1 MLAIARR
8 KRIGIDLG
16 TTNTLV
22 YVEGKGVVFNDPS
35 VVAIERATE
44 RILAIG
50 GQAREMIGKTPD
62 SITAVKPME
71 DGVIAD
77 YDIVEGTLKFYI
89 KQIYG
94 HWIFFPPYLMICIP
108 TGGTSVERRAV
119 KNAAIRAGCKRV
131 FLIEEPKAAA
141 IGANLDITKPQG
153 NMIIDIGG
161 GTTDIAVLSLGEI
174 VVGECLRAGGN
185 KMDQTIMRYMR
196 KSYNLAVGEVTAE
209 HIKREIGYA
218 TLPPKNEQLEVKG
231 RDLAAGLPRKIE
243 IGAEEICKALSEP
256 LSIIVDGLRR
266 VLEKT
271 PPELAADIIN
281 NGIALTGGGSLLK
294 NFDRLIEKNTG
305 ISTYLAD
312 DPLSCV
318 AIGTGRA
325 LQSIDLLQETSENSW
340 S

>member
-1 MLAIARR
+1 MLTIARR

-22 YVEGKGVVFNDPS
+22 YVEGKGVIFNEPS
-35 VVAIERATE
+35 VVAIERE
-44 RILAIG
+44 SEKILAIG
-50 GQAREMIGKTPD
+50 SRAREMIGKTPD
-62 SITAVKPME
+62 SIIAIKPME

-77 YDIVEGTLKFYI
+77 YDIVESTLKFYI
-89 KQIYG
+89 RQIYG
-94 HWIFFPPYLMICIP
+94 RWIFFPPYLMICIP

-131 FLIEEPKAAA
+131 FLIQEPKAAA
-141 IGANLDITKPQG
+141 IGANLDISKPQG

-174 VVGECLRAGGN
+174 VMGESLRTGGN
-185 KMDQTIMRYMR
+185 KMDSTIMRYMR

-209 HIKREIGYA
+209 YIKQQIGYA
-218 TLPPKNEQLEVKG
+218 ILPPKNKHLEVKG
-231 RDLAAGLPRKIE
+231 RDLATGLPKKIE
-243 IGAEEICKALSEP
+243 IGAEEISKALSEP
-256 LSIIVDGLRR
+256 LGTIVDGLRR

-271 PPELAADIIN
+271 LPELAADIIN
-281 NGIALTGGGSLLK
+281 NGIVLTGGGSLLK

-325 LQSIDLLQETSENSW
+325 LKSIDLLQETTDQLRC
-340 S
+340 

>member
-1 MLAIARR
+1 MPTIARR

-22 YVEGKGVVFNDPS
+22 YVEGKGVIFNEPS
-35 VVAIERATE
+35 VVAIERE
-44 RILAIG
+44 SEKILAIG
-50 GQAREMIGKTPD
+50 SQAREMIGKTPD
-62 SITAVKPME
+62 SITAIKPME

-77 YDIVEGTLKFYI
+77 YDIVESTLKFYI
-89 KQIYG
+89 RKIYG
-94 HWIFFPPYLMICIP
+94 RWIFLPPYLMICIP

-119 KNAAIRAGCKRV
+119 KNAAIRVGCKRV

-161 GTTDIAVLSLGEI
+161 GTTDIAVLSLGDI
-174 VVGECLRAGGN
+174 VRGESLRTGGN
-185 KMDQTIMRYMR
+185 KLDETIMRYMR

-209 HIKREIGYA
+209 YIKQQIGYA
-218 TLPPKNEQLEVKG
+218 ILPPKNKHLEVKG
-231 RDLAAGLPRKIE
+231 RDLVMGLPKKIE
-243 IGAEEICKALSEP
+243 MGAEEICKALSEP
-256 LSIIVDGLRR
+256 LSTIVDGVRR

-281 NGIALTGGGSLLK
+281 NGIVLSGGGSLLK

-305 ISTYLAD
+305 ISTHLAD

-325 LQSIDLLQETSENSW
+325 LKSIDLLQETTDQLRY
-340 S
+340 

>member
-1 MLAIARR
+1 MLTIARR

-22 YVEGKGVVFNDPS
+22 YVEGKGVILNEPS
-35 VVAIERATE
+35 VVAIERE
-44 RILAIG
+44 SEKILAIG
-50 GQAREMIGKTPD
+50 SQAREMIGKTPD
-62 SITAVKPME
+62 SITAIKPME

-77 YDIVEGTLKFYI
+77 YDIVESTLKFYI
-89 KQIYG
+89 RKIYG
-94 HWIFFPPYLMICIP
+94 RWIFLPPYLMICIP

-161 GTTDIAVLSLGEI
+161 GTTDIAVLSLGDI
-174 VVGECLRAGGN
+174 VMGESLRTGGN
-185 KMDQTIMRYMR
+185 KLDETIMRYMR

-209 HIKREIGYA
+209 YIKQQIGYA
-218 TLPPKNEQLEVKG
+218 ILPPKNKHLEVKG
-231 RDLAAGLPRKIE
+231 RDLVMGLPKKIE
-243 IGAEEICKALSEP
+243 MGAEEICKALSEP
-256 LSIIVDGLRR
+256 LSTIVDGVRR

-281 NGIALTGGGSLLK
+281 NRIVLTGGGSLLK

-325 LQSIDLLQETSENSW
+325 LKSIDLLQETTDQLRY
-340 S
+340 